1 MNVTRKFTVGLE
13 SPYQGLNFVPR
24 RSEIRN
30 PDGSTAFLADKVLV
44 PDSWSQVATDIIAQ
58 KYFRKAGIPAITRA
72 VKEKCIPP
80 RLRRCTADKAA
91 LKNLNLCDRHVG

>member
-1 MNVTRKFTVGLE
+1 MNVTRKFTDGLE

-30 PDGSTAFLADKVLV
+30 PNGTTAFLAEKVLV
-44 PDSWSQVATDIIAQ
+44 PESWSQVATDIIAQ

-72 VKEKCIPP
+72 VKEKATPT
-80 RLRRCTADKAA
+80 TA
-91 LKNLNLCDRHVG
+91 RTVWG